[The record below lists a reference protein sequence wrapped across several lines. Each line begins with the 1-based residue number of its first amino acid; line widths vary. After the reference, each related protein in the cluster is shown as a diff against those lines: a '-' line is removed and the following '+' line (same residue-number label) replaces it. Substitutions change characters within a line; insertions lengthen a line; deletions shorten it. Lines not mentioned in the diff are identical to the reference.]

1 MRYIKNY
8 NDYNQKRLIDNNFNS
23 KIELFE
29 NIDLNSTDEKLFIDL
44 FNKLLTNYKVDESIK
59 LEISKYISDNQIL
72 NEGFFDKLKER
83 FPKAAEVSKKLS
95 DKAESVLNS
104 ILQKAKDA
112 ISFVKKIGEGIKEL
126 FISVINT
133 SKEYFNEQIKGGK
146 LKQKIEEVAKTKKE
160 GLKNDI
166 QEIKKVLNFYRKD
179 FLSVVLSSTEKNM
192 ADFLS
197 KEQEPITE
205 SMILE
210 KGNVIATLV
219 HGVEKIPPFSWLHKL
234 SKAGAAGASQF
245 VKLLS
250 DATNQMGGPSF
261 TLPVITLIVGVVL
274 EQIVKINAGGWLI
287 TLAGATTPL
296 GMAISGMKMV
306 AAFIALLTVID
317 AVVGEK
323 ILGHGSSHKEESSEQ
338 GKEESSEEDGEQSEE
353 LEK

>member
-8 NDYNQKRLIDNNFNS
+8 NDYNQKRLIENNFNS

-29 NIDLNSTDEKLFIDL
+29 NIELNSTDEKLFIDL
-44 FNKLLTNYKVDESIK
+44 FNKLLENSKVDESIK

-95 DKAESVLNS
+95 DKAESVLNN

-126 FISVINT
+126 FINVINT
-133 SKEYFNEQIKGGK
+133 SKAYFEEQIKGGK

-160 GLKNDI
+160 GLKSDI

-179 FLSVVLSSTEKNM
+179 FLTVVLSSTEKNM
-192 ADFLS
+192 TDFLS
-197 KEQEPITE
+197 KEQEPIVE

-234 SKAGAAGASQF
+234 SQAGAAGASQF

-250 DATNQMGGPSF
+250 DVTNQMGGPSF

-274 EQIVKINAGGWLI
+274 EQIVKTNAGGWLI
-287 TLAGATTPL
+287 TLAGSTTPL

-338 GKEESSEEDGEQSEE
+338 GKEDTQQGKEDSEEV
-353 LEK
+353 EK

>member
-8 NDYNQKRLIDNNFNS
+8 NDYNQKRLIENNFNS

-29 NIDLNSTDEKLFIDL
+29 NIELNSTDEKLFIDL
-44 FNKLLTNYKVDESIK
+44 FNKLLTNYKVDKSIK

-95 DKAESVLNS
+95 DKAEGVLNN

-126 FISVINT
+126 FINVINT
-133 SKEYFNEQIKGGK
+133 SKTYFEEQIKGGK

-160 GLKNDI
+160 GLKSDI
-166 QEIKKVLNFYRKD
+166 QEIKKVLDFYRKD
-179 FLSVVLSSTEKNM
+179 FISKLISSSEKNM
-192 ADFLS
+192 TDFLS
-197 KEQEPITE
+197 NDQEPITE

-234 SKAGAAGASQF
+234 AKAGEAGASQF
-245 VKLLS
+245 IKLLS
-250 DATNQMGGPSF
+250 DITSKMGGPSF
-261 TLPVITLIVGVVL
+261 VLPVIALIVGVTF
-274 EQIVKINAGGWLI
+274 EQIVKAKAGGWLI
-287 TLAGATTPL
+287 TLAGSTTPL

-317 AVVGEK
+317 ALVGEK

-338 GKEESSEEDGEQSEE
+338 GKEDTQQGKEDSEEV
-353 LEK
+353 EK